1 MQLFYIKHPHIKKAL
16 KYKKRRVF
24 RLAVNFDLSAC
35 SKLTS
40 LLLWLY
46 DTVRICCF
54 CDEAATARLQF
65 KTDSVK
71 LLRFRFH
78 LL

>member
-40 LLLWLY
+40 LLLW
-46 DTVRICCF
+46 
-54 CDEAATARLQF
+54 
-65 KTDSVK
+65 
-71 LLRFRFH
+71 
-78 LL
+78 